1 MLNEFTTALAFL
13 TTLPTPALTYDPARF
28 ARAGRWYPL
37 VGLLIGGLLL
47 LAHWGFGQLFPPLL
61 TGALVVTAWVALTGG
76 LHLDGLA
83 DCCDGLF
90 ASVTPAR
97 RLEIM
102 RDSRSG
108 AFAVVG
114 VALFLLLKVAAV
126 AALAMPVSALLMAP
140 VLARWTLLLAARQPA
155 ARDSG
160 MGAGFAAGL
169 TPDVFTVAG
178 LSVLLIA
185 ASLLLRGDWRV
196 PVAVLAAHVIAFA
209 ALRFAH
215 QRLGGVTGD
224 IYGLVVELSELAV
237 LLVYAATI

>member
-13 TTLPTPALTYDPARF
+13 TTLPTPAAPYDPARF

-37 VGLLIGGLLL
+37 VGLLIGGILLL
-47 LAHWGFGQLFPPLL
+47 VDWGLGQFFSPLL
-61 TGALVVTAWVALTGG
+61 TAALVVTVWVALTGG

-90 ASVTPAR
+90 APVAPAR

-108 AFAVVG
+108 AFAVIG

-126 AALAMPVSALLMAP
+126 TALVAPISALLMAP

-155 ARDSG
+155 ARGDG

-169 TPDVFTVAG
+169 TPDVFIVAV
-178 LSVLLIA
+178 LTVLLIA
-185 ASLLLRGDWRV
+185 TPLILSGDWRV
-196 PVAVLAAHVIAFA
+196 PVAILAAHVVAFA
-209 ALRFAH
+209 VITFARK
-215 QRLGGVTGD
+215 RLGGMTGD
-224 IYGLVVELSELAV
+224 IYGLVVELSELTV
-237 LLVYAATI
+237 LLVYAAAI